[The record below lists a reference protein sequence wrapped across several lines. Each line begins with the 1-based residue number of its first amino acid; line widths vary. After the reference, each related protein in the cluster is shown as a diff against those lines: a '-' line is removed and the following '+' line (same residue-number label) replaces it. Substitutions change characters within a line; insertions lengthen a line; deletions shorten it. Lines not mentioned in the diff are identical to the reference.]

1 MSLPVTVCDYEVG
14 CDYSS
19 TGLYIDRIRRDIG
32 YITADNA
39 HGALARCIRYMSH
52 RAEREFSQQA
62 ARGLVGGPTGAAHRH
77 LAGARARR
85 LIAAIEV

>member
-1 MSLPVTVCDYEVG
+1 MSLPVCDYEVG

-19 TGLYIDRIRRDIG
+19 TGLYIDEIG
-32 YITADNA
+32 SVAISDNCGYDA